1 MDLSL
6 RYLVHNGTIVICTP
20 LSKARPDAVDR
31 FFELEFEDEDDN
43 QPPQQAAFDADVD
56 TVASNLGKEEASAS
70 ASYKYERNV
79 VAMDIV
85 DRARLSLEA
94 HNAST
99 PNANDQAPPADKQ
112 KPPEDVPPAQQGGDR
127 L

>member
-85 DRARLSLEA
+85 ERARLSLEA
-94 HNAST
+94 HNAFTSNT
-99 PNANDQAPPADKQ
+99 NA
-112 KPPEDVPPAQQGGDR
+112 
-127 L
+127 